1 MKNDVAEYIARCM
14 ECQKVK
20 VEHRHPA
27 GLLQP
32 LPIPEWKWD
41 VVTIDFITKLPK
53 TPKQHDAI
61 MVVVDKLTKAA
72 HFIPIKTTHK
82 AANIADIYMKEV
94 ARLHGVPKAIVSDR
108 DPKFASN
115 FWKGLFK
122 GFGTNLNM
130 STAYHPQTDG
140 QTERVNQVIEDMLR
154 MYVMDQPSK
163 WEDYLHLVEFAYNN
177 GHHASLKMSPFE
189 ALYGIKCNTPISW
202 DNPADRVIV
211 GPELIKN
218 MEEQMVRINKNL
230 KEAQDRQKSYADRGR
245 IDRQFKV
252 GEHAYLKVKPRKS
265 SLNLGNCSKLAAI
278 YCGPFE
284 ILARIGPVAYELYLP
299 ACIKVHNVFHV
310 SLFKNYVPYANNLID
325 WNLIQ
330 VEPEGYMPVQPVSIL
345 DRKVRWLRNREV
357 RQVKVQWTHYSP
369 EEATWEMEDA
379 MREAYPHLFFFHFDV
394 INFVKAYI

>member
-379 MREAYPHLFFFHFDV
+379 MREAYPHLFFSF
-394 INFVKAYI
+394 

>member
-41 VVTIDFITKLPK
+41 VVTIYFITKLPK

-61 MVVVDKLTKAA
+61 MVVVDKFTKAA

-130 STAYHPQTDG
+130 STAYHPKTDG

-278 YCGPFE
+278 SIYCGPFE

-310 SLFKNYVPYANNLID
+310 SLLKKCVPSLNQRID
-325 WNLIQ
+325 WTVIQ
-330 VEPEGYMPVQPVSIL
+330 VEHEG
-345 DRKVRWLRNREV
+345 D
-357 RQVKVQWTHYSP
+357 
-369 EEATWEMEDA
+369 
-379 MREAYPHLFFFHFDV
+379 F
-394 INFVKAYI
+394 

>member
-72 HFIPIKTTHK
+72 HLIPIKTTHK